1 METKKRKHD
10 IELEKNDSTL
20 GMSSSPTTLMS
31 LRSGTVS
38 IVEAVA
44 VNLPDV
50 FAAEIVPKLDWIST
64 LNLAQVSKSYRD
76 AVWSV
81 PGVSSIDEKLHV
93 AKMEHGPVRLCV
105 EQLTLCAG
113 RQGHMNL
120 PAVRAFVESGRL
132 DSERGV
138 NLRSLKY
145 GIEYHWLAC
154 RCLQRGHEAVVKVLI
169 DAGAD
174 VNIRS
179 HGGTPLFLAAL
190 FGLHASCSPAHKG
203 GRERTPVG
211 QKWLNP
217 PRHGKK
223 QRTLR
228 LREGA
233 HRRWRVKVGP

>member
-1 METKKRKHD
+1 METKKRKPD

-81 PGVSSIDEKLHV
+81 PGLSSVDEKLYV
-93 AKMEHGPVRLCV
+93 AKMELGPQRICT
-105 EQLTLCAG
+105 EQLTPMCWAA
-113 RQGHMNL
+113 RHMNL

-138 NLRSLKY
+138 NLRYPEVWIAYNGLHIAAK
-145 GIEYHWLAC
+145 
-154 RCLQRGHEAVVKVLI
+154 RGHEAVVKVLI

-179 HGGTPLFLAAL
+179 HGGTPPVPCSSVR
-190 FGLHASCSPAHKG
+190 LHASCSPAHKG

-217 PRHGKK
+217 HRHGKK

>member
-1 METKKRKHD
+1 METKKRKPD
-10 IELEKNDSTL
+10 IELEKNDTTL
-20 GMSSSPTTLMS
+20 SMSSSPTTLMS

-81 PGVSSIDEKLHV
+81 PGLSSVDEKLHV
-93 AKMEHGPVRLCV
+93 AKMELGPQRICT
-105 EQLTLCAG
+105 EQLTPMCWAA
-113 RQGHMNL
+113 RHMNL

-138 NLRSLKY
+138 NLRWPEVW
-145 GIEYHWLAC
+145 IEYNGLHIAAK
-154 RCLQRGHEAVVKVLI
+154 RGHEAVVKVLI

-190 FGLHASCSPAHKG
+190 FGCTQVVHQLIKAGANVHLSDRNG
-203 GRERTPVG
+203 LTPLAMAKNNG
-211 QKWLNP
+211 HCGCEKALI
-217 PRHGKK
+217 
-223 QRTLR
+223 
-228 LREGA
+228 EAGA
-233 HRRWRVKVGP
+233 